1 LKVPKW
7 GRFAVSGCVGAS
19 ILIVVVKWVG
29 VGRIV
34 EVLGRLNPAWL
45 APAIALSLT
54 APVFRA
60 VRWKLLLNPLGSI
73 SLRRLTSVV
82 ILGSLANTLAPARTG
97 EFLRALLIRG
107 QGDVRFTSGLSS
119 IFAERVLD
127 VLALLGLSAAGLAAA
142 QVTLP
147 AMFLNALR
155 VVGALFVAL
164 TALIIFAAKKGGL
177 TLNALR
183 AVERMFPERVRSRLT
198 GQVELAVKGVEALN
212 EKPKT
217 ILSISILT
225 VVVWLVPA
233 ASTILLFKAF
243 SVEMSLGA
251 VTLGYALHSLSF
263 AIPAPPGYAG
273 TFEVYW
279 ALIYSN
285 LGMRFEEALALGLTV
300 HVISLLTTAAL
311 GSLALLPLNPGKLVE
326 AMEKG
331 QERISRFGW

>member
-1 LKVPKW
+1 
-7 GRFAVSGCVGAS
+7 
-19 ILIVVVKWVG
+19 VVVKWVG

-34 EVLGRLNPAWL
+34 EVLGRLNPVWL
-45 APAIALSLT
+45 ASAIALSLT
-54 APVFRA
+54 VPVFRA
-60 VRWKLLLNPLGSI
+60 ARWKLLLNPVGSI
-73 SLRRLTSVV
+73 ALRRLIPIV

-119 IFAERVLD
+119 IFVERVLD

-142 QVTLP
+142 QVTMP

-155 VVGALFVAL
+155 AVGALFIAL
-164 TALIIFAAKKGGL
+164 TALTVFTAKRGGL

-183 AVERMFPERVRSRLT
+183 AVEHMFPERIRSRLT

-212 EKPKT
+212 GEPKT
-217 ILSISILT
+217 ILWISLLT
-225 VVVWLVPA
+225 AAVWLVPA
-233 ASTILLFKAF
+233 ASTMLLFEAF
-243 SVEMSLGA
+243 SFDMSPGA

-279 ALIYSN
+279 TLIYSN

-311 GSLALLPLNPGKLVE
+311 GSLALLTLNPGKIVE
-326 AMEKG
+326 ALRRG
-331 QERISRFGW
+331 GGRIFKFGVVD